1 MLLFGTEE
9 QIRKIVQNYN
19 NPYFI
24 SIHPCGTMTALQE
37 TQQHA
42 WTQWKSALVL
52 KPLAGAALKISQ
64 PEVPCDSISY

>member
-1 MLLFGTEE
+1 MLFFGTGEP
-9 QIRKIVQNYN
+9 ITKTVHSYT

-24 SIHPCGTMTALQE
+24 SIHPCGTMTASQE
-37 TQQHA
+37 TQHV

-64 PEVPCDSISY
+64 PDVPCDSISY